1 MLGSASI
8 KLTVEED
15 GGSKSLIFS
24 GDLGPIGI
32 PILREF
38 ELFHHAYLVFLEST
52 YGDRNHRP
60 FDQTVN
66 EFVEV
71 VKEAVLGG
79 GKILVPTFAVGRA
92 QLLIGLLGWMFRK
105 KMVQPFPVFLDSPM
119 AIEATKIYVK
129 HREIFDDQMKK
140 FIAERPL
147 THACDHG
154 FATNAGEGAEGE
166 PSLRTDNL
174 R

>member
-1 MLGSASI
+1 LRPKRSRI
-8 KLTVEED
+8 LID
-15 GGSKSLIFS
+15 GKQKSLLFS

-32 PILREF
+32 PILRDF
-38 ELFHHAYLVFLEST
+38 EPFQHADLVFLEST
-52 YGDRNHRP
+52 YSDHDHRP
-60 FDQTVN
+60 FDQTVT

-105 KMVQPFPVFLDSPM
+105 KMAQPFPLFLDSPM

-129 HREIFDDQMKK
+129 HREIFDDKMQK
-140 FIAERPL
+140 FISERPCV
-147 THACDHG
+147 TTSSH
-154 FATNAGEGAEGE
+154 
-166 PSLRTDNL
+166 
-174 R
+174 